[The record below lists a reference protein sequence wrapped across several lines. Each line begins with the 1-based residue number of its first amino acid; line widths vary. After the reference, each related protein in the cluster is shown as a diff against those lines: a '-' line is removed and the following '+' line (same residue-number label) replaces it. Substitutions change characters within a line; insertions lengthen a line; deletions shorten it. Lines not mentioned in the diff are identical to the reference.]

1 MSDDKVRKILIL
13 DDEEAIRDS
22 FKYYFEDQ
30 GWEIWTAEST
40 EEALKELQEQSPD
53 CAVVDIRLPGESGDV
68 FIQKASKLQ
77 PGMSF
82 VICTGSPEFHQD
94 EHIHSPVKLSG
105 RVFNKPVNNMKELE
119 DELLGLMMGEDPEEE
134 E

>member
-1 MSDDKVRKILIL
+1 MSDEKVRKILIL

-30 GWEIWTAEST
+30 GWEIWTAAST

-53 CAVVDIRLPGESGDV
+53 CAVVDIRLPGKSGDV
-68 FIQKASKLQ
+68 FIQKASKIR

-82 VICTGSPEFHQD
+82 VICTGSPEFHMED
-94 EHIHSPVKLSG
+94 HIHSPVKLAHK
-105 RVFNKPVNNMKELE
+105 VFNKPVESMKDLE
-119 DELLGLMMGEDPEEE
+119 EELLSLMMGEDPEDGE
-134 E
+134 